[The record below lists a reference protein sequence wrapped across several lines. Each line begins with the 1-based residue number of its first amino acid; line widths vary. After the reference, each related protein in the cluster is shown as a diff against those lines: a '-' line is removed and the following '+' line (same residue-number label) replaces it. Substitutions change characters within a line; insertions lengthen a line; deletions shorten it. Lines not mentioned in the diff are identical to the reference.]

1 MMRWGRRGTARVSS
15 GPVGSP
21 GRGWGWG
28 VFLVSLA
35 VYVLATPRVLTF
47 TEPPTGDQPFYLQ
60 TAISII
66 EDHDINENNN
76 YNANAS
82 YNQFYPVPA
91 YPAGF
96 KGIPA
101 PYPLPPATHVGAT
114 KNRPA
119 DEWYSK
125 HGLGVPVLI
134 LPGWIIGKAL
144 TPVFSGVLSS
154 WTANGG
160 GGWPGTVFE
169 FNILGA
175 LLAVQVFLF
184 AWETS
189 RRRWIALA
197 VWAALAFSNPQMR
210 YSLLIFPELPAAL
223 LALYAFRRLYLGW
236 AANSRWQLALVGVC
250 MGYIPWL
257 HARFLPITLGLAVF
271 AAYQWWKARQVPA
284 GGRFAGPTAA
294 APAPAA
300 AVVPRVPWTHRLGTL
315 ALALAPVAV
324 SGLLL
329 MGYYYWLYGSPLP
342 NTQDH
347 AGFFVP
353 YANAQGGLILG
364 EPLALG
370 LAVLGLFVD
379 QQWGLLV
386 YAPVFALAVVGLFT
400 LWQAPTKRAMVGWLA
415 LVILPY
421 FLVVADYR
429 VWWGEWCPPARYLAT
444 ITPLLAGPLA
454 QSLVTLARSS
464 AYKALYTTLAGLGVA
479 TMGGIIAG
487 LGDRPGG
494 NFPTFFN
501 NPSGVGTFFIWL
513 ENRFHLNLSN
523 IIPGIVPWFGDHNRP
538 LPWLALGVWVAL
550 SATIIIGSLMLLDS
564 TRQSAED
571 RVAFHNY
578 VKPAKTK

>member
-1 MMRWGRRGTARVSS
+1 MMRRGRRGTAQGAN
-15 GPVGSP
+15 GPGAGSP
-21 GRGWGWG
+21 GRRWVWG
-28 VFLVSLA
+28 VFLVSLVA
-35 VYVLATPRVLTF
+35 YVLATPRVLTF

-60 TAISII
+60 TAISLI

-76 YNANAS
+76 YNASAS

-91 YPAGF
+91 YPPGF

-119 DEWYSK
+119 TEWYSK

-134 LPGWIIGKAL
+134 IPGWLIGKAL
-144 TPVFSGVLSS
+144 TVPFAGVLSQ
-154 WTANGG
+154 WTVNGG

-189 RRRWIALA
+189 RRRWIAVA
-197 VWAALAFSNPQMR
+197 VWAALAFSNPQMS
-210 YSLLIFPELPAAL
+210 YSLLLFPELPAAL

-236 AANSRWQLALVGVC
+236 RANARWQLLLIGLC

-271 AAYQWWKARQVPA
+271 AAYQWWKAQRVPVTPA
-284 GGRFAGPTAA
+284 PSA
-294 APAPAA
+294 APETAVAPAA
-300 AVVPRVPWTHRLGTL
+300 PPRPWPQRLGML
-315 ALALAPVAV
+315 ALAWGPVAL
-324 SGLLL
+324 SGVLL
-329 MGYYYWLYGSPLP
+329 MSYYYWLYGSPLP

-353 YANAQGGLILG
+353 FVNAQGGLILG
-364 EPLALG
+364 DPGAL
-370 LAVLGLFVD
+370 LVAVLGLFLD

-386 YAPVFALAVVGLFT
+386 YAPVFALAVIGLVA
-400 LWQAPTKRAMVGWLA
+400 LWRVPTKRAMVGWLA
-415 LVILPY
+415 LVIVPY
-421 FLVVADYR
+421 FLIVADYR

-444 ITPLLAGPLA
+444 ITPLLAAPLA
-454 QSLVTLARSS
+454 QSLVTLARSPV
-464 AYKALYTTLAGLGVA
+464 YKALYTALAGLGVA
-479 TMGGIIAG
+479 EMGGIIAG
-487 LGDRPGG
+487 LGDRPNG
-494 NFPTFFN
+494 NLPTFFN
-501 NPSGVGTFFIWL
+501 HPSGVASLFIWL
-513 ENRFHLNLSN
+513 AARFHLNLTTL
-523 IIPGIVPWFGDHNRP
+523 IPGLVPWFGDHNRP

-550 SATIIIGSLMLLDS
+550 FAVIIIGGLLLLDNR
-564 TRQSAED
+564 RQEAED

-578 VKPAKTK
+578 VKPAALK

>member
-1 MMRWGRRGTARVSS
+1 MMRWGRRGLAWGAG
-15 GPVGSP
+15 GPAQRP
-21 GRGWGWG
+21 GRGWVWG
-28 VFLVSLA
+28 VFLVSLVA
-35 VYVLATPRVLTF
+35 YALATPRVLTY

-66 EDHDINENNN
+66 EDHDINEHNN
-76 YNANAS
+76 YNVDAS

-101 PYPLPPATHVGAT
+101 PYPLPPTTHVGAT

-134 LPGWIIGKAL
+134 IPGWLIGKAL
-144 TPVFSGVLSS
+144 TPVFSDVLAQ
-154 WTANGG
+154 WTVNGG

-189 RRRWIALA
+189 RRRWVALA
-197 VWAALAFSNPQMR
+197 VWAALAFSNPQMS

-223 LALYAFRRLYLGW
+223 LALYAFRRLNLGW
-236 AANSRWQLALVGVC
+236 TANARWQLLLVGLC

-257 HARFLPITLGLAVF
+257 HARFLPITLGLAAF
-271 AAYQWWKARQVPA
+271 AAYQWWKAR
-284 GGRFAGPTAA
+284 R
-294 APAPAA
+294 APAPVSAPVAA
-300 AVVPRVPWTHRLGTL
+300 PPVAPPPPAPPVPWTRRLGSV
-315 ALALAPVAV
+315 ALALGPVAL
-324 SGLLL
+324 SGVLL
-329 MGYYYWLYGSPLP
+329 MSYYFWLYGSPLP

-353 YANAQGGLILG
+353 FVNAEGGLILG
-364 EPLALG
+364 DPLGLG
-370 LAVLGLFVD
+370 LALLGLFID
-379 QQWGLLV
+379 QQWGLLI
-386 YAPVFALAVVGLFT
+386 YAPVFALAVVGLLA
-400 LWQAPTKRAMVGWLA
+400 LWQVPSKRATVGWLA
-415 LVILPY
+415 LVIVPY

-444 ITPLLAGPLA
+444 ITPLLAAPLA
-454 QSLVTLARSS
+454 QSLVMLARSS
-464 AYKALYTTLAGLGVA
+464 AYKALYTVLAGLGVA
-479 TMGGIIAG
+479 GMGGLIAG
-487 LGDRPGG
+487 LGDRPG
-494 NFPTFFN
+494 NNLPTFFN
-501 NPSGVGTFFIWL
+501 HPSGVASLFIWL
-513 ENRFHLNLSN
+513 EGRFQINLIN
-523 IIPGIVPWFGDHNRP
+523 LVPGLVPWFGDHNRP
-538 LPWLALGVWVAL
+538 LPWMAVGACVAL
-550 SATIIIGSLMLLDS
+550 FAAIIVGSVLLLDNA
-564 TRQSAED
+564 RQVAED

-578 VKPAKTK
+578 IKPAGVE